1 MPDNVRNRRQPQM
14 AFIHR
19 VRGVALLM
27 VLFILVLITTLS
39 VYLVEEEHLA
49 IRRISNQRDAEQGF
63 QMTVGAEQWALKI
76 LERDGRENNVDHLKE
91 SWTVLLPEVKVEEGT
106 LLSEVQDLQG
116 LFNINNL
123 ASGRDEVWYP
133 LFTRLLVVLDI
144 NEAVADAL
152 VDWIDG
158 NQDITGSNGA
168 EDADYLGLDVPHRT
182 ADRMIAD
189 VGELIWVKG
198 FDEDVMATLS
208 PFITA
213 LPEKNSKININ
224 TCPPLLMRVLAKEIL
239 SSSAAESL
247 IAGRGEEGYQNTEA
261 FITRTELAAESDNVE
276 PLITINS
283 KYFQVRSE
291 AKFGRLTTVLLSTVQ
306 RKSGGDKATVLTRR
320 RGLS

>member
-1 MPDNVRNRRQPQM
+1 MQGAPSRQTM
-14 AFIHR
+14 LLKR
-19 VRGVALLM
+19 VRGVALLT

-63 QMTVGAEQWALKI
+63 QMTTGAEQWALKI
-76 LERDGRENNVDHLKE
+76 LERDGKENKVDHLQE
-91 SWTVLLPEVKVEEGT
+91 PWNILLPEVNVEEGT
-106 LLSEVQDLQG
+106 LRSEVQDLQG

-123 ASGRDEVWYP
+123 VSGRDEIWYP
-133 LFTRLLVVLDI
+133 LFTRLLSVLEL

-152 VDWIDG
+152 VDWIDA

-168 EDADYLGLDVPHRT
+168 EDADYLGLDIPYRT

-189 VGELIWVKG
+189 IGELIWVKG
-198 FDEDVMATLS
+198 FDEKTLATLS

-213 LPEKNSKININ
+213 LPDKDIKINVN
-224 TCPPLLMRVLAKEIL
+224 TCHPLLLRVLTKEIMPDA
-239 SSSAAESL
+239 AAESL
-247 IAGRGEEGYQNTEA
+247 IEGRGEEGYQDIEA
-261 FITRTELAAESDNVE
+261 FLTRTELAAESDNVE

-291 AKFGRLTTVLLSTVQ
+291 AKFGRLTTVVLSTVR
-306 RKSGGDKATVLTRR
+306 RKTNGDKVTVLRRR

>member
-1 MPDNVRNRRQPQM
+1 MKR
-14 AFIHR
+14 AG
-19 VRGVALLM
+19 GVALLM

-63 QMTVGAEQWALKI
+63 QMTVGSEQWALKI
-76 LERDGRENNVDHLKE
+76 LERDGKENNVDHLQE
-91 SWTVLLPEVKVEEGT
+91 SWNVLLPEVKVEEGT

-133 LFTRLLVVLDI
+133 LFTRLLSVLDI

-152 VDWIDG
+152 IDWIDG
-158 NQDITGSNGA
+158 DQDITGSNGA
-168 EDADYLGLDVPHRT
+168 EDADYLGLDVPYRT

-189 VGELIWVKG
+189 IGELIWVKG
-198 FDEDVMATLS
+198 FDEKVLATLS

-213 LPEKNSKININ
+213 LPVKNNKININ
-224 TCPPLLMRVLAKEIL
+224 TCPPLLIRVLTKEIL
-239 SSSAAESL
+239 PSAAADSL
-247 IAGRGEEGYQNTEA
+247 IEGRGEEGYQNTEA
-261 FITRTELAAESDNVE
+261 FLTRTELAAESDNVE

-291 AKFGRLTTVLLSTVQ
+291 AKFGRLTTVILSTVQ
-306 RKSGGDKATVLTRR
+306 RKSSGDKVTVLTRR

>member
-1 MPDNVRNRRQPQM
+1 MRGRRQIQTPLLKR
-14 AFIHR
+14 AS
-19 VRGVALLM
+19 GVALLT

-39 VYLVEEEHLA
+39 VYLVEQEHLS

-63 QMTVGAEQWALKI
+63 QMATGAEQWAVKI
-76 LERDGRENNVDHLKE
+76 LERDGKENNVDHLLE
-91 SWTVLLPEVKVEEGT
+91 PWNVLLPEVKVEEGT

-133 LFTRLLVVLDI
+133 LFTRLLSVLEI
-144 NEAVADAL
+144 NEAIADAL
-152 VDWIDG
+152 IDWIDG
-158 NQDITGSNGA
+158 DQDITGSNGA
-168 EDADYLGLDVPHRT
+168 EDSDYLGLDISYRT

-189 VGELIWVKG
+189 IGELIWVKG
-198 FDEDVMATLS
+198 FDEKILTTLS

-213 LPEKNSKININ
+213 LPENNIKININ
-224 TCPPLLMRVLAKEIL
+224 TSPPLLLRILTKEIL
-239 SSSAAESL
+239 PDAAVESL
-247 IAGRGEEGYQNTEA
+247 IEGRGEEGYRDIET
-261 FITRTELAAESDNVE
+261 FLTRTEMAAESNNVE

-291 AKFGRLTTVLLSTVQ
+291 AEFGRLTTVLLSTVQ
-306 RKSGGDKATVLTRR
+306 RKTNGDKVTVLRRR